1 MKIVNREIL
10 LMAFSMMLI
19 PLASWGIYPLNYE
32 ASFAAGGGSG
42 DFSPY
47 YISSLR
53 HGRVTQRYNA
63 QVEACVWKPVEN
75 GNRFDYGFGLDI
87 AGGYASKTDYE
98 RYSPEKGW
106 FKHALAPSPLWI
118 QQLYGEIKYRGLFLT
133 AGMKERESALLNR
146 NLTSGDVIE
155 SGNARPIPQVRAGFV
170 DFQDIPFTDGWV
182 QIQGEVGYGKF
193 VDNDWNNNH
202 YNFYNYHIV
211 DGEWYNYK
219 RCYFRSMPSQPFSV
233 TFGMQAAGIFGGE
246 EKIYRNGQL
255 SRTINYPVKFKT
267 FVKMLIPTQDGGEG
281 FYTGEH
287 LGSWDMKARYR
298 LKSGAEFAAYFSW
311 LWTDGSGIG
320 KLNGWDGLWG
330 IEYKAAT
337 KGILNGAVIEYM
349 DYTNQS
355 GPIHFAPADH
365 DGVTITGHASG
376 ADDYYNNTAHRS
388 YANYGMAIGSPA
400 FMAPIYNLNGYPAF
414 MANAMRGIH
423 VGVEG
428 AITDEIDYRVKAGYR
443 KAWGSGKVLLPVPIN
458 STSVM
463 VEAVWRVRN
472 LKGLSVTGQI
482 EVDRGSMP
490 CNMTGALVSVRYDGV
505 LNL

>member
-1 MKIVNREIL
+1 
-10 LMAFSMMLI
+10 
-19 PLASWGIYPLNYE
+19 
-32 ASFAAGGGSG
+32 
-42 DFSPY
+42 
-47 YISSLR
+47 
-53 HGRVTQRYNA
+53 
-63 QVEACVWKPVEN
+63 
-75 GNRFDYGFGLDI
+75 
-87 AGGYASKTDYE
+87 
-98 RYSPEKGW
+98 
-106 FKHALAPSPLWI
+106 
-118 QQLYGEIKYRGLFLT
+118 
-133 AGMKERESALLNR
+133 
-146 NLTSGDVIE
+146 
-155 SGNARPIPQVRAGFV
+155 
-170 DFQDIPFTDGWV
+170 
-182 QIQGEVGYGKF
+182 
-193 VDNDWNNNH
+193 
-202 YNFYNYHIV
+202 
-211 DGEWYNYK
+211 
-219 RCYFRSMPSQPFSV
+219 
-233 TFGMQAAGIFGGE
+233 
-246 EKIYRNGQL
+246 
-255 SRTINYPVKFKT
+255 
-267 FVKMLIPTQDGGEG
+267 
-281 FYTGEH
+281 
-287 LGSWDMKARYR
+287 
-298 LKSGAEFAAYFSW
+298 
-311 LWTDGSGIG
+311 GIG

-330 IEYKAAT
+330 IEYKSTT

-428 AITDEIDYRVKAGYR
+428 AVTDDIDYRVKAGYR

-490 CNMTGALVSVRYDGV
+490 CNMAGALVSVRYDGV